1 MDSFR
6 TTIDT
11 CPRCGGT
18 HPNVKAL
25 PVPGVVPV
33 LVLPGFPAPEP
44 MPFYATCPATGAPV
58 LLRVAAP
65 PQPQQQ
71 PKGEGG

>member
-1 MDSFR
+1 MADPFR
-6 TTIDT
+6 TTIGT

-25 PVPGVVPV
+25 PVPGTVPV
-33 LVLPGFPAPEP
+33 LVLPGFAAPEP
-44 MPFYATCPATGAPV
+44 MPYYATCPATGAPV
-58 LLRVAAP
+58 LLRVAD
-65 PQPQQQ
+65 PQPQ